1 MRLLSFNK
9 NGRGVESQKVKTFCL
24 QIHVKRWA
32 VLTFGSSPAQ
42 WSSHRFQRRG
52 VFNSVPLA
60 DAVVMGRQLV
70 QGFRL
75 VCRCFWILFACNTI
89 SRPSKWPTSIIILLE
104 KSFVFFFGGN
114 LGRYLLGNASLQKR
128 WVSFRNLCLKECLGV
143 SAQDRFWGPQLH
155 RAWLVAEVKVW
166 TLETGIFPKTIW
178 KELQETLISGGFPMG

>member
-1 MRLLSFNK
+1 MWKGELFWRLAQVLLSEVRIAS
-9 NGRGVESQKVKTFCL
+9 NGAGFSTPC
-24 QIHVKRWA
+24 RWRMRWSWG
-32 VLTFGSSPAQ
+32 GSLCRDSGWFA
-42 WSSHRFQRRG
+42 G
-52 VFNSVPLA
+52 VFESCLHAIPHQTLQMTNKHNYSSWKVI
-60 DAVVMGRQLV
+60 
-70 QGFRL
+70 
-75 VCRCFWILFACNTI
+75 C
-89 SRPSKWPTSIIILLE
+89 
-104 KSFVFFFGGN
+104 FFFGGN

>member
-1 MRLLSFNK
+1 MWKGELFWRLAQVLLSEVRIAS
-9 NGRGVESQKVKTFCL
+9 NGAGFSTPC
-24 QIHVKRWA
+24 RWRMRWSWG
-32 VLTFGSSPAQ
+32 GS
-42 WSSHRFQRRG
+42 
-52 VFNSVPLA
+52 L
-60 DAVVMGRQLV
+60 
-70 QGFRL
+70 
-75 VCRCFWILFACNTI
+75 CRDSGWFAGCFWILFACNTI

-104 KSFVFFFGGN
+104 KSFVFFCGN